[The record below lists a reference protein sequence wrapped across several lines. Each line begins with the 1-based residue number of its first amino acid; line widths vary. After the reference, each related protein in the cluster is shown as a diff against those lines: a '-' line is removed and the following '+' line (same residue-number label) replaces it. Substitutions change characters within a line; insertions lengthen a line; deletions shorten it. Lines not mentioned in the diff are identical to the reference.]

1 MDTLSKAVL
10 VALLCASPWVLA
22 ATWVDYDE
30 SADGATFYLDTSS
43 VKATGKKRT
52 AWSKVVRT
60 TLQTHNGELLQSW
73 VALIEVDCIGK
84 TQRKLSE
91 VGYRPDGTNPYQI
104 GEESVSTPVVPDS
117 VAEGRLKMI
126 CTHNLGKK

>member
-1 MDTLSKAVL
+1 MRKLSTLTLAG
-10 VALLCASPWVLA
+10 LLSASPWALA

-43 VKATGKKRT
+43 IKATGKKRT

-60 TLQTHNGELLQSW
+60 TPQAHNGELLQSW

-91 VGYRPDGTNPYQI
+91 VGYRPDGTNLYQM

-126 CTHNLGKK
+126 CTHKLGKK

>member
-1 MDTLSKAVL
+1 MDRLSKAVL
-10 VALLCASPWVLA
+10 TALLCASPCALA

-43 VKATGKKRT
+43 IKAAGKKRT

-60 TLQTHNGELLQSW
+60 TPQAHNGELLQSW
-73 VALIEVDCIGK
+73 VALIEVDCHGR

-91 VGYRPDGTNPYQI
+91 VGYRPDGTNLYQM
-104 GEESVSTPVVPDS
+104 GEEAVSTPVVPDS
-117 VAEGRLKMI
+117 VAEDRLKMI
-126 CTHNLGKK
+126 CTHKLGKK